1 MSRSPLPLRTVIIF
15 GAGMLMLSAP
25 SAPAFAQD
33 FFQQLFGGFARPA
46 PWMLPPGADAPAS
59 APPRRASHGSSG
71 QAFCVRTCDGRHF
84 PLASV
89 KGKTQSEACGNL
101 CPATETKVFY
111 GSSIDHAATR
121 GGERY
126 AGLPN
131 AFRYRDEL
139 VAGCTCNGKD
149 PGGLARVDIEDD
161 HTLRKGD
168 IVAGDDGLM
177 VAGRVG
183 RRSSTVNFSPASP
196 QLQARFLRVPVVA
209 AE

>member
-1 MSRSPLPLRTVIIF
+1 MSRSPLPLRAAIAL
-15 GAGMLMLSAP
+15 GAGVLSLSAS
-25 SAPAFAQD
+25 SAPAFSQD

-46 PWMLPPGADAPAS
+46 PWALPPPGHSPVNS
-59 APPRRASHGSSG
+59 APRRPARGSG

-89 KGKTQSEACGNL
+89 KGETQSEACGNL
-101 CPATETKVFY
+101 CPAAETKVFY
-111 GSSIDHAATR
+111 GSSIDRAATR

-139 VAGCTCNGKD
+139 VAGCTCNGKN
-149 PGGLARVDIEDD
+149 PGGLARIDIEDD
-161 HTLRKGD
+161 HTIRKGD
-168 IVAGDDGLM
+168 VVAGDDGLM
-177 VAGRVG
+177 VAGRSG
-183 RRSSTVNFSPASP
+183 RRSSAVNFSPASP
-196 QLQARFLRVPVVA
+196 QLQARFSRVPVIA

>member
-1 MSRSPLPLRTVIIF
+1 MSRSPLPLRAAIVL
-15 GAGMLMLSAP
+15 GAGVLLLSAL
-25 SAPAFAQD
+25 SAPAFSLD

-46 PWMLPPGADAPAS
+46 PWMLPPSGEAPGIS
-59 APPRRASHGSSG
+59 PPRRASGGGSG
-71 QAFCVRTCDGRHF
+71 QAFCVRTCDGRYF

-89 KGKTQSEACGNL
+89 KGETQGEACGNL
-101 CPATETKVFY
+101 CPAAATKVFY

-149 PGGLARVDIEDD
+149 PGGLARIHIEDD

-168 IVAGDDGLM
+168 IVAGEDGLM
-177 VAGRVG
+177 VAGRS
-183 RRSSTVNFSPASP
+183 RRSSAINFSPASP
-196 QLQARFLRVPVVA
+196 QLQARFTRVPVMA